1 MEITAENSHAEK
13 LDKCL
18 LRMYNNKR
26 FAGVLELADE
36 TDSKSVV
43 RKDVWVQ
50 VPPPAPQ
57 NSRSYMASGVF
68 HVPVWVEDG
77 KNLCVPWFF
86 GIGSTHGFLMVSNIL
101 RYSQTT

>member
-1 MEITAENSHAEK
+1 MEIKAENSHAEK

-18 LRMYNNKR
+18 LRMYNDKR

-50 VPPPAPQ
+50 VPPPAPL
-57 NSRSYMASGVF
+57 G
-68 HVPVWVEDG
+68 
-77 KNLCVPWFF
+77 
-86 GIGSTHGFLMVSNIL
+86 
-101 RYSQTT
+101 